1 MSTHNSWGL
10 HWSWKSACFLCYPS
24 GRCTVGCTVES
35 IFELFHLYPFMLVS
49 QGLKVHCKPSS
60 LQIITWDMVF
70 MSGLET
76 FCRSFSP
83 TLGLSSCVAGVVHFL
98 KSMTD
103 LHLQH
108 LFQTKL
114 AFPYRSLH
122 LTGPVNKMSIL
133 WNGSAE
139 KCHVKQDNKFTCK
152 HFRHTCIKNSIS
164 IFHHF

>member
-1 MSTHNSWGL
+1 
-10 HWSWKSACFLCYPS
+10 
-24 GRCTVGCTVES
+24 
-35 IFELFHLYPFMLVS
+35 MLVS
-49 QGLKVHCKPSS
+49 KGLRVNLLFYKYN
-60 LQIITWDMVF
+60 IWEIVF
-70 MSGLET
+70 LLGLEI
-76 FCRSFSP
+76 FCSSFSP

-98 KSMTD
+98 QSMTD

-133 WNGSAE
+133 WNDSAE

-152 HFRHTCIKNSIS
+152 HFRHTCIKNSIYLAFFI
-164 IFHHF
+164 IFKILQKESKRH